1 MSDTYNKI
9 RKEAINFMEAAL
21 LDGRLSD
28 TLVTYKVMK
37 RFGFSRN
44 WCEKHI
50 EFLNEAEAEKEK
62 LRTPP
67 KNNEA

>member
-37 RFGFSRN
+37 RIGFSKN
-44 WCEKHI
+44 W
-50 EFLNEAEAEKEK
+50 
-62 LRTPP
+62 
-67 KNNEA
+67 